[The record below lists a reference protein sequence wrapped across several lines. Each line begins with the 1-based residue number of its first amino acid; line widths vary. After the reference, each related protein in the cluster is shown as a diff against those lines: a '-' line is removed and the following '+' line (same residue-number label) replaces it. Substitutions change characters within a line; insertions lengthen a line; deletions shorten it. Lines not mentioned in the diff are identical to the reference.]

1 MESDLSLLEITS
13 EDDSLL
19 LQIPNDDASTLNNN
33 NNNNNNYFYCSPLQ
47 IAGSKRPVA
56 RPPRFPPIAEGK
68 VAVEDG
74 EKPMCSLQ
82 TDIISKENINANKS
96 EMPKLCMESQQMKRR
111 KKGGGYNLRKSLAWD
126 RAFFTEQGV
135 LNPLELSMISGSF
148 SKAGGEILSDIPEE
162 GRELLS
168 SELEGTRD
176 SPDLQAIE
184 ENLFKESLTSSLNKD
199 RKSSCCV
206 LPKHG
211 SPSADKPA
219 PDSVAKKKV
228 LSSND
233 ANKSGS
239 KRSGCPRPVAPSS
252 LKRPAIVNTN
262 KSATKASKVSKIPI
276 PKPGLGALSRTTK
289 GAALGSSDSKRN
301 QIAQPVN
308 VQRKNGSKDSD
319 KIRSA
324 QSKPK
329 AGLANKSIT
338 AGTSVRQSRRNV
350 VNLASEK
357 HLSTNLPHPPVTETN
372 NGFGVIPDP
381 LPHTSHT
388 ANIHNCGGA
397 KTTVSFFQN
406 ACYTGG
412 NMQHAQSQIT
422 KPSGLRMPSPSLGF
436 FGQPKAASMSP
447 GQRSSQP
454 QNLFKSN
461 IPNLRKPVAINH
473 IRDPRPPAHPGKFP
487 NVINNVTPNGNM
499 KVLGSS
505 LGCSVPAT
513 LHLASQ
519 NRQDEKITFINKV
532 NNEQKMVMEVPF
544 DDCKRDEVMKNQQQ
558 LHAIL
563 DDADQQ
569 VLEHAEPYKT
579 EMVSRK
585 DYIKLLSIDKKF
597 LLQGETSGQSEKSDD
612 NKVTDVCM
620 RKPDLSMTELEK
632 HHSMSC
638 CSIPVQDNG
647 ASGTNDLIAPQVV
660 DDKLYNLAI
669 KNNDAFSGSRSG
681 DASCYSTQSTLKA
694 NDDWLSSAL
703 NGKEQSGNQAK
714 LTKHFTCKDDK
725 NSSQRL
731 WANNCDFLVDSE
743 SPKEFQTFNCM
754 ADVSPKV
761 QDSSETE
768 LELAKDDAS
777 KDGKMSRKSLGD
789 ARVESLDGDVSNE
802 NLSTSTADNKLLMV
816 DEVHTRFG
824 EQLDIPQ
831 SLESVVMEA
840 SGSCESKSR
849 NILCLRSPA
858 IQDCSHEVAKMVEC
872 QRLLDSPSVSLD
884 SKDRK
889 PVVEY
894 CSSSVDTQFRHDL
907 QLCGQV
913 TSLELDIIGE
923 NHTTGNGCPKS
934 GDFSGTEFENPHLSS
949 HLSHAV
955 QVKDGSGLDDVVQQ
969 EDVEEKKC
977 NLSTKIPHAISD
989 FQPGDDIGGIHQNT
1003 SVLYIDLMSGKHDV
1017 KQKSG
1022 EQEKLILPCPCE
1034 ADTISYR
1041 ENHNPDT
1048 YHSLLLEESQSF
1060 EGSMKFNCR
1069 TVADNLKVQASSG
1082 SGLENPNDPSQHRYA
1097 DQAIEEVDGPNDMF
1111 KESNIVQSPDG
1122 SILVYSWNSNVS
1134 LSAARNQHLVVV
1146 DDVNKQFSRP
1156 RSQNSLSV
1164 AEQVSQNNYFGLCL
1178 KDDLATANTT
1188 PKELKKEI
1196 VFESGFDQS
1205 EVYGSY
1211 SKSSNL
1217 LSQVTS
1223 LQDDGL
1229 GADHRAACLHV
1240 VDALTGYLQDDGLNA
1255 DHNAECTHVD
1265 DALTVSVAFDPLVE
1279 KLDDCSDTNLRN
1291 ESGLRVQASSLE
1303 FDSSRKTSTDQISGA
1318 VDTGSSNAFYS
1329 LRHESGLSVVID
1341 QGSNNGNVWKS
1352 GSLLGEVE
1360 TNLAHASEMQQ
1371 ELDQDMYPSGS
1382 RDATIQ
1388 LMKPENDMRQEAHV
1402 VVKPPTHV
1410 VPFSDEWLSAIEAAG
1425 EEILTRKSGAVQNS
1439 PPDKSQPE
1447 PGPWSP
1453 VRRKNTQG
1461 VGPFDCTKCTN
1472 IPPSGS
1478 Q

>member
-1 MESDLSLLEITS
+1 MDSDLSLLEITG

-19 LQIPNDDASTLNNN
+19 LQIPKDDASTL
-33 NNNNNNYFYCSPLQ
+33 NNNNYFYCSPLQ
-47 IAGSKRPVA
+47 ISRSKRPVA
-56 RPPRFPPIAEGK
+56 LPPRFPPIAEGK
-68 VAVEDG
+68 VAVQDG
-74 EKPMCSLQ
+74 EKPIPSLQ
-82 TDIISKENINANKS
+82 TDIISEANINANQS
-96 EMPKLCMESQQMKRR
+96 EMPKLCMEPQQMKRR

-126 RAFFTEQGV
+126 RAFFTEEGV

-162 GRELLS
+162 GRESLS

-199 RKSSCCV
+199 RKSDCCV
-206 LPKHG
+206 LLKHG

-219 PDSVAKKKV
+219 PDTVGKKKV

-239 KRSGCPRPVAPSS
+239 KRSGCPRSVAPSS
-252 LKRPAIVNTN
+252 LKRPAVVNTN
-262 KSATKASKVSKIPI
+262 KAATKASKVSKIPV
-276 PKPGLGALSRTTK
+276 PKPGLGALSRTTN
-289 GAALGSSDSKRN
+289 GAALGASDSKHN
-301 QIAQPVN
+301 QIAQLVN
-308 VQRKNGSKDSD
+308 VQRKNGSKASD

-329 AGLANKSIT
+329 ASLANKSLT
-338 AGTSVRQSRRNV
+338 AGTSIRQSRRNV
-350 VNLASEK
+350 VNSASEK
-357 HLSTNLPHPPVTETN
+357 ILSTNLPHSPVTKTN
-372 NGFGVIPDP
+372 NGFGVILDP
-381 LPHTSHT
+381 LPNTSNT
-388 ANIHNCGGA
+388 TNSHNCGGA
-397 KTTVSFFQN
+397 KTAVSLFQN

-412 NMQHAQSQIT
+412 NMQHAQPQIT

-436 FGQPKAASMSP
+436 FGQPKVASLTP

-454 QNLFKSN
+454 HNLFKSN
-461 IPNLRKPVAINH
+461 IPNLRKPVAINY
-473 IRDPRPPAHPGKFP
+473 IRDPRPPAHPDKFS
-487 NVINNVTPNGNM
+487 NVINNATTNGTM
-499 KVLGSS
+499 KVLSS
-505 LGCSVPAT
+505 TLGCSVPVT
-513 LHLASQ
+513 IHPASQ
-519 NRQDEKITFINKV
+519 NRQDEKITSVTKV
-532 NNEQKMVMEVPF
+532 NNEQKVVMEVPF
-544 DDCKRDEVMKNQQQ
+544 DDCKRDKVMKDEQQ
-558 LHAIL
+558 LHGIL

-579 EMVSRK
+579 EMVFQK
-585 DYIKLLSIDKKF
+585 EYIKLQSIDKKF
-597 LLQGETSGQSEKSDD
+597 LKQGETSGQSEKSDD
-612 NKVTDVCM
+612 NKVTDVCT
-620 RKPDLSMTELEK
+620 RKPDLSLTELEK

-638 CSIPVQDNG
+638 LSFPVQDNG
-647 ASGTNDLIAPQVV
+647 ASGTNDLIVHQVV

-669 KNNDAFSGSRSG
+669 KNNDAFSGSESA
-681 DASCYSTQSTLKA
+681 DASCYSTQSTSKA
-694 NDDWLSSAL
+694 NDDWLSSAH
-703 NGKEQSGNQAK
+703 NAKEQSGNQAK

-731 WANNCDFLVDSE
+731 WANNCDFLEDSGA
-743 SPKEFQTFNCM
+743 SKEFQTFNCI
-754 ADVSPKV
+754 ADVNPKV

-768 LELAKDDAS
+768 LEQAKDDAS
-777 KDGKMSRKSLGD
+777 RDGKMSRKSLRD
-789 ARVESLDGDVSNE
+789 ARAESLDGDVSNE
-802 NLSTSTADNKLLMV
+802 NLSTFTADNKLLMV
-816 DEVHTRFG
+816 DEVHTSFG
-824 EQLDIPQ
+824 EQLDTPQ
-831 SLESVVMEA
+831 SLEAVVLEA

-849 NILCLRSPA
+849 RWSILCLRSPA
-858 IQDCSHEVAKMVEC
+858 IQDCSDEVAKTVEC

-894 CSSSVDTQFRHDL
+894 RSSSIDTQFRHDL

-913 TSLELDIIGE
+913 TSLELDMMGE
-923 NHTTGNGCPKS
+923 DHTTGNGCPKS
-934 GDFSGTEFENPHLSS
+934 GDFSGTEFENPHLSC

-955 QVKDGSGLDDVVQQ
+955 QVKDGSGIDDVVQQ
-969 EDVEEKKC
+969 EDVEEKKF
-977 NLSTKIPHAISD
+977 NLSAKIPHAISD

-1003 SVLYIDLMSGKHDV
+1003 SEAYVDLRSGKHNV

-1022 EQEKLILPCPCE
+1022 EQAKLILACPCE
-1034 ADTISYR
+1034 ADTISYK
-1041 ENHNPDT
+1041 ENHSPDT
-1048 YHSLLLEESQSF
+1048 YHSLLFEESQSF

-1069 TVADNLKVQASSG
+1069 TVADNLKVQGSSG
-1082 SGLENPNDPSQHRYA
+1082 SGLENPYDLSQHRYA

-1111 KESNIVQSPDG
+1111 KEPNIVQSPDG
-1122 SILVYSWNSNVS
+1122 RIFVSSWNSNAS
-1134 LSAARNQHLVVV
+1134 PSAAKNQHLVVV
-1146 DDVNKQFSRP
+1146 DDTNEQFSHP
-1156 RSQNSLSV
+1156 RSQNSLSLV
-1164 AEQVSQNNYFGLCL
+1164 EQVSQDNYFGLCL
-1178 KDDLATANTT
+1178 KEDLAPANTT

-1196 VFESGFDQS
+1196 VFESGLEQS

-1223 LQDDGL
+1223 SQDDGL
-1229 GADHRAACLHV
+1229 DADHRAECLHV
-1240 VDALTGYLQDDGLNA
+1240 EDALTGSLQDDGLNA
-1255 DHNAECTHVD
+1255 DHNAECLHVE
-1265 DALTVSVAFDPLVE
+1265 DAVTGSVAIGPLVE
-1279 KLDDCSDTNLRN
+1279 KLDDCSDTNLRHD
-1291 ESGLRVQASSLE
+1291 SGLIVQASSLE
-1303 FDSSRKTSTDQISGA
+1303 FDSSRKMSTDEISGA

-1329 LRHESGLSVVID
+1329 LRHESGLSVIID
-1341 QGSNNGNVWKS
+1341 QGSKNGNVLKS

-1360 TNLAHASEMQQ
+1360 TNLAHACEMPQ
-1371 ELDQDMYPSGS
+1371 ELDKDMYPSGN

-1388 LMKPENDMRQEAHV
+1388 LMKPENDMKQEAHV

-1410 VPFSDEWLSAIEAAG
+1410 VPFSDEWLAAIEAAG

-1461 VGPFDCTKCTN
+1461 VGPFDCTKYTN